1 MTSVRYQC
9 MNRRRFLQSAAT
21 ALPISWAP
29 ARLQAAPV
37 ATRIIDTH
45 THFYDPTRPQGVPWP
60 ARQTPLYRKVMPA
73 DWRKLAGPLGIHQ
86 TVVVEASP
94 WVEDNQWMLDLAAQ
108 EKSIVGFVGNLDPT
122 QPEFAA
128 HVRRFAAHPIFR
140 GVRWRADLVRIDQHQ
155 AAALAGAKLLASHG
169 LELDLNGGPD
179 LLPHAAK
186 LAAQVPELRI
196 VINHLGGAGDP
207 QSLRPEWRENIT
219 QIAKQKQIWMKVS
232 ALVEQVKGPEGQAP
246 REVDYYLP
254 ILNHLWESF
263 GPDRLVYGSNWPVS
277 DRGASYEV
285 VLGLVRDYFSSH
297 GHEACEKF
305 FWRNSRDVYRWVE
318 RQD

>member
-1 MTSVRYQC
+1 

-21 ALPISWAP
+21 ALPISLAP
-29 ARLQAAPV
+29 LPLQAAPV
-37 ATRIIDTH
+37 ATRVIDTH
-45 THFYDPTRPQGVPWP
+45 THFYDPTRPLGVPWP
-60 ARQTPLYRKVMPA
+60 PRQTPLYRKVMPA
-73 DWRKLAGPLGIHQ
+73 DWRQLAEPLGIKE

-94 WVEDNQWMLDLAAQ
+94 WVEDNQWVLDLAAQ
-108 EKSIVGFVGNLDPT
+108 EKSIVGLVGNLDPT
-122 QPEFAA
+122 DPEFAV
-128 HVRRFAAHPIFR
+128 HVRRFATNPIFR
-140 GVRWRADLVRIDQHQ
+140 GVRWRADLVRIDTHQ
-155 AAALAGAKLLASHG
+155 AAALKGAKVLANQG

-186 LAAQVPELRI
+186 LAAQVPDLRI

-207 QSLRPEWRENIT
+207 KSLRPEWRENIR
-219 QIAKQKQIWMKVS
+219 QIAKQKQVWMKVS

-246 REVDYYLP
+246 RDVGYYLP

-285 VLGLVRDYFSSH
+285 VFGLVRDYFSSH
-297 GHEACEKF
+297 GSEVCEKF
-305 FWRNSRDVYRWVE
+305 FWRNSRDVYRWVD
-318 RQD
+318 RHA